1 MITGLATAVMS
12 LAGRC
17 LGENRREWA
26 LAMQGEFDAAIAD
39 GRPLAFAVG
48 CLIAAWREM
57 PTQGQGRFVLA
68 NYALALGLLVPTAGL
83 QFAFVVGLPRSF
95 LGQGGLYTL
104 LAPGSAG
111 DPYLA
116 DAHASA
122 IPTLL
127 LLWVLL
133 GAGHLRIAWVLLE
146 RDWSR
151 VISTAALTVAVS
163 ATLVIFT
170 GVLLLDDAAVALQA
184 ALLAMELSAIFA
196 SARWHARLFP
206 SASSG
211 NLAR

>member
-1 MITGLATAVMS
+1 MS
-12 LAGRC
+12 LAVCC
-17 LGENRREWA
+17 LGESRREWA
-26 LAMQGEFDAAIAD
+26 LAMQGEFEAAIED
-39 GRPLAFAVG
+39 GRPLAFAAG

-57 PTQGQGRFVLA
+57 PTQEQGRFVLA

-83 QFAFVVGLPRSF
+83 QFACVIGFPRSY
-95 LGQGGLYTL
+95 LGQAGLYAL
-104 LAPGSAG
+104 LAPGSAR

-116 DAHASA
+116 DAHAAA

-133 GAGHLRIAWVLLE
+133 GVGHLRIAWVLLE

-170 GVLLLDDAAVALQA
+170 GVLLLDDAAVGLQA
-184 ALLAMELSAIFA
+184 VLLAMELSAIFA
-196 SARWHARLFP
+196 SARWHASLFP
-206 SASSG
+206 CAPSG
-211 NLAR
+211 NLAL